1 MDPCCAKAVLTF
13 CLFSFPSLGHS
24 VDGNWNEWSSWSSCS
39 TSCSNGTQQRTRE
52 CNGPSYGGAE
62 CQGHWVETRDCFLR
76 QCPVD
81 GKWQAWGSWGSC
93 TATCG
98 GGTQKRDRVCYGPFF
113 GGKVCQGPKEEYKQ
127 CNEKRCPGNIPPFV
141 LGRNTLQET
150 KGTLFFTEPHEICD
164 EDTFA
169 SVIWKET
176 PAGDAAAVRC
186 PRNATGLILR
196 RCVLDEEGIA
206 YWIPPTYVKCVSI
219 DYRNI
224 QMMTREHLAKAQR
237 GLMGEGVSEVLQ
249 NLVEISQDGT
259 SYSGDLLSTI
269 DVLRNMTEI
278 FRRAYYSPTTS
289 DIQNFVQIMS
299 NILTEDNR
307 DKWEEAQLM
316 GPNAKELFRLVED
329 FIDVV
334 GFRMKDFQDSY
345 QVTEN
350 LGE

>member
-1 MDPCCAKAVLTF
+1 MWDNHTFCFTFHAEGKWVGLVPCHTKAVFTF
-13 CLFSFPSLGHS
+13 CLFSFTSLGHS

-76 QCPVD
+76 QCP
-81 GKWQAWGSWGSC
+81 
-93 TATCG
+93 
-98 GGTQKRDRVCYGPFF
+98 
-113 GGKVCQGPKEEYKQ
+113 
-127 CNEKRCPGNIPPFV
+127 
-141 LGRNTLQET
+141 
-150 KGTLFFTEPHEICD
+150 EPHEICD
-164 EDTFA
+164 EDNFA

-206 YWIPPTYVKCVSI
+206 YWTLPTYVKCVSI

-224 QMMTREHLAKAQR
+224 QMMTREHLSKAQR
-237 GLMGEGVSEVLQ
+237 GLIGDGVSEVLQ

-259 SYSGDLLSTI
+259 SYSGDLLSTF

-278 FRRAYYSPTTS
+278 FRRAYYSPNS
-289 DIQNFVQIMS
+289 NDVQNFVQIIS

-329 FIDVV
+329 FIDVI

-350 LGE
+350 LVLSIQKLPANAAKDITFPMKGWRSMVDWARTAEDRVTVSKNILSTGVSGKQNVIPVEGG